1 MGKIKFFI
9 CMMLVLAVP
18 SSAMGFLPLVD
29 VEAAIGVH
37 RPSPS
42 GSLGAGGDPLLDIED
57 DFSLGSETEWF
68 GRLKVDMPFIIPNGY
83 LWVNPVTFSS
93 STTDSFTFKGKE
105 FDGRDGRIDTK
116 LKLDHYDF
124 ALYYSIPILKR
135 ATLDRLNVD
144 AGLNFRYIDARARV
158 SESESDRSASES
170 MSIVIPQIYLGAQFQ
185 PVERISLEAE
195 ARAITYMGDRSYS
208 LAGRVKAGVFGPLF
222 VAGGYRYDDY
232 DIEKGGLELDF
243 NFSGPFMEAG
253 VTF

>member
-1 MGKIKFFI
+1 MRRVKFVV
-9 CMMLVLAVP
+9 CVVLALAVP

-29 VEAAIGVH
+29 IEAAVGVH

-42 GSLGAGGDPLLDIED
+42 GSLGTGGDPLLDIED

-68 GRLKVDMPFIIPNGY
+68 GRIKVDMPLIIPNGY
-83 LWVNPVTFSS
+83 LWVHPVTFSS
-93 STTDSFTFKGKE
+93 TTTDSFTFKGE
-105 FDGRDGRIDTK
+105 DFDGRLDTE

-124 ALYYSIPILKR
+124 ALYYSIPLLKR
-135 ATLDRLNVD
+135 VTLDRLNVD
-144 AGLNFRYIDARARV
+144 TGLNFRYIDARARV
-158 SESESDRSASES
+158 AESESDRSASES
-170 MSIVIPQIYLGAQFQ
+170 MSILIPQIYLGAQFQ
-185 PVERISLEAE
+185 PVERFSLEAE

-232 DIEKGGLELDF
+232 DIDKGGLELDF